1 MLRNTNKNGRMN
13 KTTEDN
19 CRMGYLKSQAWI
31 LKVFQVK
38 YWAEEQDLPLT
49 WNLALLHAFLWL
61 SKKLVITLSQ
71 NFVNDN

>member
-1 MLRNTNKNGRMN
+1 
-13 KTTEDN
+13 
-19 CRMGYLKSQAWI
+19 MGYLKSQAWI

-49 WNLALLHAFLWL
+49 WNLVLLHAFLWL